1 MSPEL
6 KNLFTILT
14 TRKERFTEDKKSLI
28 AAGETLNATRGK
40 YGYSST
46 AGLSEF
52 QKEVDKDAR
61 TQLLTAY
68 DNVQLAM
75 AKMKDRNALVDNAR
89 KTIKSLGFK
98 NENISWLLNQAVK
111 AGDPTDKVPL
121 DEEKSSLKASPFAWT
136 GYATGGLVSSKF
148 AQKKFNMGTDTVPAM
163 LTPGE
168 FVMNKFAVQSH
179 GIGKMQA
186 MNNGQAAGDSV
197 YNYSISVNV
206 KSESNPDEI
215 ARTVIAQIKS
225 VDAQKMR
232 GVRT

>member
-1 MSPEL
+1 MEWREL
-6 KNLFTILT
+6 AMNK
-14 TRKERFTEDKKSLI
+14 
-28 AAGETLNATRGK
+28 
-40 YGYSST
+40 
-46 AGLSEF
+46 
-52 QKEVDKDAR
+52 AR
-61 TQLLTAY
+61 TLLENAGYTK
-68 DNVQLAM
+68 
-75 AKMKDRNALVDNAR
+75 AKMSWYFDGDANAMTRTN
-89 KTIKSLGFK
+89 
-98 NENISWLLNQAVK
+98 N
-111 AGDPTDKVPL
+111 
-121 DEEKSSLKASPFAWT
+121 SSDYSKWT
-136 GYATGGLVSSKF
+136 GYATGGLVASKF
-148 AQKKFNMGTDTVPAM
+148 AQNRFKMGSDTVPAM

>member
-1 MSPEL
+1 
-6 KNLFTILT
+6 
-14 TRKERFTEDKKSLI
+14 
-28 AAGETLNATRGK
+28 
-40 YGYSST
+40 
-46 AGLSEF
+46 
-52 QKEVDKDAR
+52 
-61 TQLLTAY
+61 
-68 DNVQLAM
+68 M
-75 AKMKDRNALVDNAR
+75 AKMKDRNLVVDNAR
-89 KTIKSLGFK
+89 KTLRSFGFTGKSV
-98 NENISWLLNQAVK
+98 SWLLNDDVTA
-111 AGDPTDKVPL
+111 L